1 MAKMASSL
9 NNNLVIP
16 NSLYFPPT
24 SKKFK
29 TNIFAYLFLHLYLDN
44 LAYEI
49 LNFRLTKKH
58 LKSIFIWGKP
68 QGGDHNNYIIGWCAM
83 CTFVFEPTTYQNTT
97 WNVKFVQVGIKISD
111 DHWYNLFFTT
121 ERKKKNHYLKKNH
134 TSTHLCLVL
143 FWLHAMLWR
152 IPDKSTPLNLF

>member
-1 MAKMASSL
+1 MLSNNMAKMASSL

-16 NSLYFPPT
+16 IPT
-24 SKKFK
+24 SKNSK
-29 TNIFAYLFLHLYLDN
+29 NIFAYLFLHMYLDN

-49 LNFRLTKKH
+49 LNYRLTKKH

-83 CTFVFEPTTYQNTT
+83 CTFEIRTHYLLRHHLECQSCPSRY
-97 WNVKFVQVGIKISD
+97 IEISA

-121 ERKKKNHYLKKNH
+121 ELKKENKSLLKKKSYFHPPLTCFNLASRY
-134 TSTHLCLVL
+134 
-143 FWLHAMLWR
+143 AM
-152 IPDKSTPLNLF
+152 KSPR